1 MFFLISV
8 VYYANLIFPCPL
20 EKKVKRGIKM
30 SIYIEKFEQID
41 NVKAPVMPMKKGL
54 LVCYVPYS
62 INGVWSRHYCHDIL
76 QASEFF
82 AAVRKNIA
90 KRTSQKSL

>member
-1 MFFLISV
+1 MNSLI
-8 VYYANLIFPCPL
+8 
-20 EKKVKRGIKM
+20 KK
-30 SIYIEKFEQID
+30 ID
-41 NVKAPVMPMKKGL
+41 NVKEPVMPMKKGL

-90 KRTSQKSL
+90 SKLKNDQKTI